1 MKKKEIVIKLYEEE
15 YEEIVND
22 EACGLHELT
31 RAVARGVVLPAGHG
45 ELKDTTEL
53 QKTFHHLCD
62 AYGIDNISFIS
73 DMDMNFDLAPTLV
86 ETDKKETG
94 Q

>member
-15 YEEIVND
+15 YEEIIND

-31 RAVARGVVLPAGHG
+31 RAVARGVVLSTGHG
-45 ELKDTTEL
+45 KLKDTTEL

-86 ETDKKETG
+86 EADKEEPE